1 MMMLRK
7 FVKLQFNGIAYYIY
21 IPRAYARSMALEP
34 GDLMLAELQPDGA
47 LLIRPLEITIRE
59 TIPVEKKEK
68 TRPPETPPAI
78 SGGLKEVTPR
88 YGGEETRI

>member
-1 MMMLRK
+1 MMLRK

-59 TIPVEKKEK
+59 AIPVEKKEK
-68 TRPPETPPAI
+68 TRPPEIAGGV
-78 SGGLKEVTPR
+78 SGGLFKEASR
-88 YGGEETRI
+88 DEGG

>member
-78 SGGLKEVTPR
+78 SGGLFKEASR
-88 YGGEETRI
+88 DEGG